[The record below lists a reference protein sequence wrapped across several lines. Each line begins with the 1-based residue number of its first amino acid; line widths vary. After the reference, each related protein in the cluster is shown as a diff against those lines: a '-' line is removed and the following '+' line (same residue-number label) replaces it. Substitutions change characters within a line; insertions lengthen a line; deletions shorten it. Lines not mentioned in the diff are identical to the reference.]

1 MADTLRGT
9 HSLERAF
16 QLLRRVAAAGA
27 EGVTPTQLGA
37 LCDCSQ
43 PTTYRLLQYLRREGF
58 VRPARRRGH
67 YVLGYELFALGAQA
81 GNASALREHARPVLL
96 RLAQGFG
103 DSFFLLVADGYQV
116 LCLDMLAGELPVQS
130 YSRAVGGRIPMGV
143 GQASQVLLAW
153 MPKAERNDILRHNAA
168 CLRLD
173 YGLEPDRLAASLAS
187 VRRLGY
193 ASGLVDRRLP
203 GYTGLAVPVL
213 DVAGQ
218 PLGALSCALARPRM
232 SATRRRLLAQ
242 AMQEEAV
249 RLAGRLERG

>member
-1 MADTLRGT
+1 
-9 HSLERAF
+9 
-16 QLLRRVAAAGA
+16 
-27 EGVTPTQLGA
+27 
-37 LCDCSQ
+37 
-43 PTTYRLLQYLRREGF
+43 
-58 VRPARRRGH
+58 
-67 YVLGYELFALGAQA
+67 
-81 GNASALREHARPVLL
+81 
-96 RLAQGFG
+96 
-103 DSFFLLVADGYQV
+103 
-116 LCLDMLAGELPVQS
+116 MLAGELPVQS